1 MDSTEPKYLKRQVHS
16 YKYLR
21 SRIYFFFNFH
31 KIFLLTTELEF
42 SKPIFEW
49 VNFDLEKF

>member
-21 SRIYFFFNFH
+21 SRIYFFL
-31 KIFLLTTELEF
+31 IFIKYSYELKV
-42 SKPIFEW
+42 SKPVFERM
-49 VNFDLEKF
+49 NFDLLKF